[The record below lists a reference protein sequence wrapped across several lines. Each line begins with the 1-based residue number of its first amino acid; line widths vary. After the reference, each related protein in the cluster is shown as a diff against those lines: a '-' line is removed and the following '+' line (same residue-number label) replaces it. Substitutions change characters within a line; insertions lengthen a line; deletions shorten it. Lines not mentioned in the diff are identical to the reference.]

1 MMKVRMF
8 LRSRHLR
15 FLDSEEEVDTY
26 CLPTDSDP
34 EKFNCFGYSDNLDEK
49 SKDNEVII
57 GNITSDYV
65 PNIPS
70 DITITSDPEAAEPTN
85 TPINTNKYFA
95 KSTNS
100 GLSGGAIA
108 GIVIACVAVVAIV
121 AIVILLTKKSKI
133 PNVNETSETIHNL
146 NVTDKI

>member
-1 MMKVRMF
+1 MF
-8 LRSRHLR
+8 IRSRHLR

-70 DITITSDPEAAEPTN
+70 DITITSAPEAAESTD

-95 KSTNS
+95 KSNNS

-108 GIVIACVAVVAIV
+108 GIVIACVAAVAIV
-121 AIVILLTKKSKI
+121 ATLVILLRKKSKI

>member
-1 MMKVRMF
+1 MF
-8 LRSRHLR
+8 FRSRHLR
-15 FLDSEEEVDTY
+15 FLDSEEEVGTY

-70 DITITSDPEAAEPTN
+70 DITITSAPEAAEPTN
-85 TPINTNKYFA
+85 APINTNKYYA
-95 KSTNS
+95 KSKNS

-108 GIVIACVAVVAIV
+108 GIVIACVAAVAIV
-121 AIVILLTKKSKI
+121 ATLVILLSKKSKI
-133 PNVNETSETIHNL
+133 PNVNESETIHNL
-146 NVTDKI
+146 NVTK